1 VLLDGGGEAGQAE
14 RAERDDEGVHDNVLL
29 DGGGEAGQAERGVRD
44 DEGVHGTQAETSL
57 PQGTGV
63 YC

>member
-1 VLLDGGGEAGQAE
+1 MLLDGGGEAGQAE
-14 RAERDDEGVHDNVLL
+14 RAE
-29 DGGGEAGQAERGVRD
+29 RD